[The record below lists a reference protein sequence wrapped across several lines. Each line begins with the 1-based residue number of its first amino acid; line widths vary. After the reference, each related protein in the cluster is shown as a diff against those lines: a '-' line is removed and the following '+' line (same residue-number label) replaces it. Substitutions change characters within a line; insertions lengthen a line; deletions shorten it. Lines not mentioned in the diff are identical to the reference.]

1 MTTPTEIAIAPNNEQ
16 TTDLVLV
23 ADDDEHIVELVSVY
37 LRRGGYR
44 VESAHDGD
52 DTLRKIR
59 DLKPDLLILDIMM
72 PGPDGLQIMR
82 SLGRK
87 GTLPVIFLT
96 ARTSDVDKVFGLRLG
111 ADDYVVK
118 PFNPEELVAR
128 VDAVLRRARGA
139 GPPTQDEIILGRLT
153 IDVVQRKVLFDGD
166 EVQLTPKEF
175 DLLATMARFP
185 GVVLD
190 REQLLDMVW
199 GTSFYA
205 MRTVDVHVARLR
217 DKIKDSGVHIE
228 TAWGTGY
235 RIVED
240 K

>member
-1 MTTPTEIAIAPNNEQ
+1 MAVAPNSKQ
-16 TTDLVLV
+16 TAELVLV
-23 ADDDEHIVELVSVY
+23 ADDDEHIVELVSLY
-37 LRRGGYR
+37 LKRNGYR
-44 VESAHDGD
+44 VEAASDGD
-52 DTLRKIR
+52 EALRKIR
-59 DLKPDLLILDIMM
+59 DLKPDLLLLDIMM

-87 GTLPVIFLT
+87 GNPPVIFLT

-111 ADDYVVK
+111 ADDYVTK
-118 PFNPEELVAR
+118 PFNPEELIAR
-128 VDAVLRRARGA
+128 VDAVLRRARA
-139 GPPTQDEIILGRLT
+139 VGPATQDEITLGRLH
-153 IDVVQRKVLFDGD
+153 IDIAQRKAVLNGE

-190 REQLLDMVW
+190 RQQLLDMVW

-217 DKIKDSGVHIE
+217 DKIRDSGVRIE

-240 K
+240 A